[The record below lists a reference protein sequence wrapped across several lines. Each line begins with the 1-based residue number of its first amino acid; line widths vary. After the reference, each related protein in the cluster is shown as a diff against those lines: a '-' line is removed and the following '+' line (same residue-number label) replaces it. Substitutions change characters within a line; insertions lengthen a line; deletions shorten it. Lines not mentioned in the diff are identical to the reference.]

1 METTMAEA
9 IQNRVALLGV
19 IVENA
24 DSTEAMNHILHEYKE
39 YVIGRM
45 GLPYKE
51 RQVNIIS
58 VVLDAPGD
66 VISSLSGKLGMLNG
80 ITCKAVYSKMPS

>member
-1 METTMAEA
+1 MTEP
-9 IQNRVALLGV
+9 IQSRVALLGI

-24 DSTEAMNHILHEYKE
+24 DSTEELNHILHQYKE

-45 GLPYKE
+45 GLPYKD
-51 RQVNIIS
+51 RNVNIIS

-80 ITCKAVYSKMPS
+80 ITCKAVYSKMPG